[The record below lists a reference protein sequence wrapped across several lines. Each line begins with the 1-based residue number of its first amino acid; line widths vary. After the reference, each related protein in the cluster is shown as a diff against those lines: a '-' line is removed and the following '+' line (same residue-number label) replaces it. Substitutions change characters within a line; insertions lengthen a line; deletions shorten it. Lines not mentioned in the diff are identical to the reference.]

1 MKMIHVENLT
11 IVLVIPRLSFQVDDI
26 EPRFKRFHNHNLVY
40 LVKARDFATREF
52 EWIRNLIIEYYFLL
66 LIRVLSLSRILA
78 LIFENVLEIL
88 SFQITN
94 R

>member
-1 MKMIHVENLT
+1 MD
-11 IVLVIPRLSFQVDDI
+11 S
-26 EPRFKRFHNHNLVY
+26 
-40 LVKARDFATREF
+40 EF
-52 EWIRNLIIEYYFLL
+52 DY
-66 LIRVLSLSRILA
+66 RVVFFTFDKSTLSLSRILA